1 MLVCGEGV
9 AKMNLGNCPECG
21 KLYVKTAVGMCL
33 DCYKLEEENE
43 KIVAEYVRD
52 HPRSSV
58 EAIHKATGVK
68 EKTIFRM
75 IKNGRFMDISEISYP
90 CESCGSPIYE
100 GRLCDKCNANFLN
113 QVKESESA
121 RSTKAKEEEERRRRS
136 GMYTKNMVR

>member
-1 MLVCGEGV
+1 
-9 AKMNLGNCPECG
+9 MNLGNCPECG

-121 RSTKAKEEEERRRRS
+121 RFTKAKEEEERRRG